1 MLNAL
6 TTSTQPAYVPAA
18 MKLGS
23 KTVPQIPLSERANQ
37 LARSG
42 EVTDIGLQL
51 VREGYSAREV
61 HNHLEEIAFRD
72 NLPSDRS
79 ERVIVWIAAF
89 FLVEVAIGLWWWLS

>member
-1 MLNAL
+1 
-6 TTSTQPAYVPAA
+6 

-23 KTVPQIPLSERANQ
+23 KTDPQIPLSERANQ
-37 LARSG
+37 LARGG

-61 HNHLEEIAFRD
+61 HNHLEETAFRD